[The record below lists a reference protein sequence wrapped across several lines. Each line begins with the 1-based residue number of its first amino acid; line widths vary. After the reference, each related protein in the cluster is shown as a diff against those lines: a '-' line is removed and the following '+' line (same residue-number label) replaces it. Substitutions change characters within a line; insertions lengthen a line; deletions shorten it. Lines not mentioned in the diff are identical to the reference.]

1 MSRLFSYLSD
11 MRGIFLNRQQQQAV
25 VTSARHVLLLA
36 VPGSGKTTVLTARI
50 AYCITELH
58 MNPSRI
64 LTLTFSRETAA
75 DMQRRFSVL
84 FPDLPPVQFSTIHSF
99 CYSVLRQYAKRYRR
113 PLPVLLAGEQAA
125 LKYRILRD
133 TVRRVTGEYPNDD
146 QLEEIEQE
154 IGRIKNRMLS
164 PKQAENEIES
174 FAEIYDGY
182 IAVCRKNRLMD
193 FDDML
198 SLCLDVFRRCP
209 NVRSWF
215 QGQYDAVCV
224 DEAQDTSL
232 LQHRILELLVQK
244 GSMLFMVGDEDQS
257 IYSFRGASPDELLRF
272 SETYAD
278 AQILKME
285 TNYRSDCKI
294 VKCADR
300 FIAQNRMRY
309 EKHMICGTAVCSS
322 EAVETVR
329 LTDYEQQCGCI
340 VSRIRRYDGQGRQAI
355 LYKNNESAVALIDLL
370 SREGIRYACRER
382 EMTFF
387 SSAVV
392 EDIRAYLRLA
402 ANPRDIEAF
411 SRLYYKLGC
420 SRLIFLYTKENI
432 EEYPSVFDCA
442 ASFSSLPEYRRGL
455 LLKSRDLFRR
465 LLVMRPVEAIET
477 IRKELG
483 YDRFIERRLSGF
495 SKISA
500 YQKLAVLA
508 QVASGIKRPVELNA
522 RLAALSLAVRESAD
536 PEASVV
542 LSTIHSSKG
551 MEFDTVYLLDIYD
564 DILPSCDAK
573 ARLKK
578 EDCSAYENEVR
589 LFYVAATRA
598 KRKLVMFESGRLNGE
613 LVAPSPFIRQ
623 FLQEKSV
630 PKARTAEETIEFV
643 PEMRVRHASFGDGTV
658 RSVEPDLITVSFD
671 SAGYRRLNR
680 AVCTGKGLLVPL
692 TLD

>member
-1 MSRLFSYLSD
+1 MRELFSYLSD
-11 MRGIFLNRQQQQAV
+11 MHGIFLNGQQQQAV
-25 VTSARHVLLLA
+25 TTKARHTLLLA

-75 DMQRRFSVL
+75 DMQRRFSML
-84 FPDLPPVQFSTIHSF
+84 FPDLPPVRFSTIHSF
-99 CYSVLRQYAKRYRR
+99 CYTVLRRYAKVYRR
-113 PLPVLLAGEQAA
+113 QLPVLLAGKQAA

-133 TVRRVTGEYPNDD
+133 TVRRVTGEYPADD
-146 QLEEIEQE
+146 LLEEIEQE

-182 IAVCRKNRLMD
+182 IAVCRENRLMD

-198 SLCLDVFRRCP
+198 SLCFDIFKRCP
-209 NVRSWF
+209 DIRSCF
-215 QGQYDAVCV
+215 QEQYDAVCV

-232 LQHRILELLVQK
+232 LQHRILELLVQRE
-244 GSMLFMVGDEDQS
+244 SMLFMVGDEDQS

-272 SETYAD
+272 SETYAG

-285 TNYRSDCKI
+285 TNYRSDQEI
-294 VKCADR
+294 VKRADH

-309 EKHMICGTAVCSS
+309 EKHMVCGTTACSS
-322 EAVETVR
+322 EAVEAVR
-329 LTDYEQQCGCI
+329 LTDYEKQCAYI
-340 VSRIRRYDGQGRQAI
+340 VSRIKQYDGRGRLAV

-370 SREGIRYACRER
+370 SREGIGYSCREQ
-382 EMTFF
+382 ELTFF
-387 SSAVV
+387 NSAVV

-402 ANPRDIEAF
+402 ADPCDIEAF

-432 EEYPSVFDCA
+432 EKYSSVFDCA

-455 LLKSRDLFRR
+455 LLKSRDLFCK
-465 LLVMRPVEAIET
+465 LLMMRPTDAIET
-477 IRKELG
+477 IRRELG

-500 YQKLAVLA
+500 YQKLAVLT

-522 RLAALSLAVRESAD
+522 RLAALSFAVREGAD
-536 PEASVV
+536 PEAPVV

-551 MEFDTVYLLDIYD
+551 MEFDTVYLLDVYD

-573 ARLKK
+573 ARRK
-578 EDCSAYENEVR
+578 EGDCSAYENEVR

-598 KRKLVMFESGRLNGE
+598 KRKLVMFESSRLNGE
-613 LVAPSPFIRQ
+613 SVAPSPFIRQ

-630 PKARTAEETIEFV
+630 QRTETAEGTIEFI
-643 PEMRVRHASFGDGTV
+643 PKMRVRHTSFGDGTIL
-658 RSVEPDLITVSFD
+658 SAEPDFITVSFD
-671 SAGYRRLNR
+671 SAGCRRLNL
-680 AVCTGKGLLVPL
+680 AVCTRKGLLVPL